1 MRGFGLRWVSPS
13 ANGHESREAD
23 QIAHE
28 AESPDG
34 VAEIKYGDERKE
46 AETGQ
51 SEITF
56 KSRSETAMGKE
67 REQVHSFLF
76 DKVFDPSAGQ
86 KDVFE
91 EISMLAQSVLD
102 GYNVSWCFLPDGGR

>member
-1 MRGFGLRWVSPS
+1 MSPGARGHQG
-13 ANGHESREAD
+13 READ
-23 QIAHE
+23 AIAHE

-76 DKVFDPSAGQ
+76 DKVFNPSAGQ

-102 GYNVSWCFLPDGGR
+102 GYNVS

>member
-1 MRGFGLRWVSPS
+1 MPESDLLFVSCADPS
-13 ANGHESREAD
+13 QVKVSTTDEPLAHES
-23 QIAHE
+23 
-28 AESPDG
+28 ESPDG

-76 DKVFDPSAGQ
+76 DKVFNPSAGQ

-102 GYNVSWCFLPDGGR
+102 GYNVGP